1 MHLESGPACN
11 LCRCAVW
18 RTCCSNMISSRVQFQ
33 IWLVTASFIMAIP
46 RLAKGDGGVIRLRE
60 TQGPFS
66 VTVFTSPEA
75 AAGGLADLSV
85 LVQGSESGKVVLDA
99 YVTFTLSPPVGEMK

>member
-1 MHLESGPACN
+1 M
-11 LCRCAVW
+11 AV
-18 RTCCSNMISSRVQFQ
+18 
-33 IWLVTASFIMAIP
+33 P

-99 YVTFTLSPPVGEMK
+99 DVSFTLSPPNSLAMKQADVFCYCSRRWLSPLFQ